1 MADTHTPS
9 FEEVDKAMDAATH
22 HADAAAGAQAAA
34 IGLPQICSV
43 WPAVKKALQFLLI
56 ITPPK
61 WKKVLQQFITIVD
74 ALCPGT

>member
-1 MADTHTPS
+1 
-9 FEEVDKAMDAATH
+9 MDAVAH
-22 HADAAAGAQAAA
+22 HAAATGGTPAAA

-56 ITPPK
+56 ITPAK